1 MKKILLI
8 FVVIVCFGHNL
19 NAQKGKIG
27 DKILKPKTTINVI
40 PDDAKIFIGSAEV
53 ATGTYEY
60 TYKFG
65 EDHVMVKFLAPS
77 YIEKTV
83 RVNRTDRTITHKLEI
98 DDAWA
103 ASEVSSDVANKA
115 MRIIVKQGM
124 ESDDVWRRIIFYISE
139 NFPNME
145 ITDRAAGWVRSAWK
159 IDNFNHETI
168 RTRIELKEVPGQ
180 DEKTISLT
188 LFSETAQRNCGLNDQ
203 CFNQWDRALKIY
215 IKFVEDLSTVL
226 KAL

>member
-1 MKKILLI
+1 MKKILLTLI
-8 FVVIVCFGHNL
+8 IIVCFGHNL
-19 NAQKGKIG
+19 NAQRLR
-27 DKILKPKTTINVI
+27 DLLTYKTTINVI
-40 PDDAKIFIGSAEV
+40 PDDAKIFIGSVEV

-60 TYKFG
+60 TYKSG
-65 EDHVMVKFLAPS
+65 EDHVMVKFLTPG

-83 RVNRTDRTITHKLEI
+83 RVNRTDRTITHTLEI
-98 DDAWA
+98 DDAWT

-115 MRIIVKQGM
+115 MRLTVNKGM
-124 ESDDVWRRIIFYISE
+124 DSDDAWRRIIFYISE
-139 NFPNME
+139 VFPNME
-145 ITDRAAGWVRSAWK
+145 ITDRTAGWVRSAWK

-188 LFSETAQRNCGLNDQ
+188 LFSENAQRKCGLNDQ
-203 CFNQWDRALKIY
+203 CFNPWDRALKTY

-226 KAL
+226 KSL